1 MSENGMLANLAEWLR
16 RPFGIGTVVV
26 VLFGGAV
33 VFGLNSTHGMP
44 LVERRVVKVA
54 FEDLSG
60 LNTGDDVRIA
70 GSRVGYV
77 DDLRLED
84 GRAVAVLKLDDPDT
98 ELYQDATA
106 ARVSDRSGLGQ
117 KFVNLDP
124 GDPSTGAIRGD
135 ATIPARET
143 TKSEDLSQLLDVF
156 DEETRTEASVQLRNL
171 GGGAIGHGQDL
182 HAFLRSAEGLLQD
195 TGTVSEALAADG
207 GVPLE
212 ELLQSAD
219 RLSSRVATR
228 HRELA
233 ALVEQFATTVDA
245 FAVDS
250 GNQVRQSLDRA
261 PGTLDAARAA
271 LRSLDRPLADTA
283 VAMRRLRPGATALG
297 RSVPDLRGFLRE
309 AVAPL
314 DKVPGVNK
322 DAEPGVAS
330 LGGLVSDARPL
341 VAQLVETGRSAAP
354 FVSVLGDYAF
364 DIANFYTDA
373 SGALSHGDSA
383 GHWLRIMLLPAAESV
398 AGSPG
403 PVQRDPYPEPSRN

>member
-1 MSENGMLANLAEWLR
+1 MSENNVLANLTSWLR
-16 RPFGIGTVVV
+16 SPFGIGTIVL

-33 VFGLNSTHGMP
+33 VFGLNATHGMP

-98 ELYQDATA
+98 ELYQNAHA
-106 ARVSDRSGLGQ
+106 AKVSDRSGLGQ

-124 GDPSTGAIRGD
+124 GDPSTGPIRSD
-135 ATIPARET
+135 ATIPARQT

-156 DEETRTEASVQLRNL
+156 DEKTRTEASVQLRNL
-171 GGGAIGHGQDL
+171 GGGMIGHGQDL
-182 HAFLRSAEGLLQD
+182 HAFVRNAEGLLED
-195 TGTVSEALAADG
+195 TGTVSGALAADG
-207 GVPLE
+207 GAPLE
-212 ELLQSAD
+212 DLLQSAD
-219 RLSSRVATR
+219 LLSGRVAAR
-228 HRELA
+228 SQELA
-233 ALVEQFATTVDA
+233 ALVDQFATTVDA

-250 GNQVRQSLDRA
+250 GDPVREALERA
-261 PGTLDAARAA
+261 PKTLEAARAA
-271 LRSLDRPLADTA
+271 LRSLNRPLADTA
-283 VAMRRLRPGATALG
+283 VAMRRLRPGAAALG
-297 RSVPDLRGFLRE
+297 RSVPDLRGFLRD
-309 AVAPL
+309 AVNPL
-314 DKVPGVNK
+314 DKVPGVNQ
-322 DAEPGVAS
+322 DAEPGVHS
-330 LGGLVSDARPL
+330 LAGLVEDARPL
-341 VAQLVETGRSAAP
+341 VTQLVTTGRSSAP

-383 GHWLRIMLLPAAESV
+383 GHWLRILLLPAAESL

-403 PVQRDPYPEPSRN
+403 PVQRDPYPEPIRN

>member
-1 MSENGMLANLAEWLR
+1 MREDSMLAELTAWLR
-16 RPFGIGTVVV
+16 RPFGIGTVVL

-33 VFGLNSTHGMP
+33 VFGLNATHGMP

-84 GRAVAVLKLDDPDT
+84 GLAVAVLKLDDPDT
-98 ELYQDATA
+98 ELYQNAHA

-124 GDPSTGAIRGD
+124 GDPSTGPIRAEAI
-135 ATIPARET
+135 IPARES

-156 DEETRTEASVQLRNL
+156 DGRTRTEASVELRNL
-171 GGGAIGHGQDL
+171 GGGMLGHGPDL
-182 HAFLRSAEGLLQD
+182 HAFVRNAEGLLQD
-195 TGTVSEALAADG
+195 TGTVSGALAADE

-212 ELLQSAD
+212 DLMQSAD

-233 ALVEQFATTVDA
+233 ALVDQFATTVDA

-250 GNQVRQSLDRA
+250 GKPVREALDRA
-261 PGTLDAARAA
+261 PRTLAAARPA
-271 LRSLDRPLADTA
+271 LRSLNRPLADTA

-309 AVAPL
+309 AVVPL
-314 DKVPGVNK
+314 DKVPGVNE
-322 DAEPGVAS
+322 DAEPGVES
-330 LGGLVSDARPL
+330 LGGLVEDARPL
-341 VAQLVETGRSAAP
+341 VNQLVTTGRSSSP
-354 FVSVLGDYAF
+354 FMSVMGDYAF

-383 GHWLRIMLLPAAESV
+383 GHWLRILLLPAAESV
-398 AGSPG
+398 AGTTGS
-403 PVQRDPYPEPSRN
+403 VQRDPYPEPSRN